1 MSALDPESTSVTVE
15 RLAAVT
21 ARFSTI
27 HDYESLVR
35 EVRAII
41 DELIAVEHWGV
52 YLYDALSR
60 RLRLALCSGF
70 TETERREAERSA
82 MERHPG
88 YVFRS
93 RVMLHVPDVEHD
105 PDGLTMSSPRSFV
118 VRSRLWIP
126 LLVREECLGA
136 IGLASDRPRRFDDS
150 HVATLRLVADLTAM
164 VYRNVTTQQALVQAK
179 ERAEAASR
187 AKGQFLANMSHEV
200 RTPLNGI
207 MGMAALLVETP
218 LSDEQRE
225 FAEVIRTSA
234 SALLDIVNDVLDVSK
249 VEAGMMAIERA
260 PFDLRAA
267 CESVLS
273 LCGQLAAEHG
283 VTMHLDYDAACP
295 VRVVGDVGR
304 VRQILLNL
312 VTNALRFTPR
322 GWVRVVVRERD
333 RRERGS
339 VVDVAVVDTGVGI
352 AADKLE
358 YVFEKFTQADASTT
372 RRFGGTGLGLAI
384 SRGLAQL
391 MGGSLSVVSEAG
403 QGSTF
408 TVRLPFGR
416 AEGASAAA
424 IPEPAEGWRPLSRP
438 LRVLVVE
445 DNPTN
450 QRVAV
455 QLLKRLGAAS
465 EVAVDGGEAIARVR
479 AGAYD
484 VVLMDCHMPVMDG
497 LEATRA
503 IRTLGEPSASTPII
517 AMTASA
523 MEADRI
529 ACVAAGMNAYVA
541 KPVNL
546 HTLYRAL
553 REVGLE

>member
-1 MSALDPESTSVTVE
+1 ME

-21 ARFSTI
+21 ARFSSI
-27 HDYESLVR
+27 HDYESMMR
-35 EVRAII
+35 ELRAII
-41 DELIAVEHWGV
+41 DDLLAVEHWGV
-52 YLYDALSR
+52 YLYDALPR

-88 YVFRS
+88 YVFRT
-93 RVMLHVPDVEHD
+93 RMLLHVPDVERD

-118 VRSRLWIP
+118 VRSRLWVP
-126 LLVREECLGA
+126 LIVKGECLGA
-136 IGLASDRPRRFDDS
+136 IGLGSDRAHRFDAT

-164 VYRNVTTQQALVQAK
+164 VYRNVTVQHALVQAK
-179 ERAEAASR
+179 ERAEAASL

-218 LSDEQRE
+218 LSGEQRE
-225 FAEVIRTSA
+225 FAQVIRTSA

-249 VEAGMMAIERA
+249 VEAGMMVIERA
-260 PFDLRAA
+260 PFDLRAV
-267 CESVLS
+267 CDDVLS
-273 LCGQLAAEHG
+273 LCAQAAAERG
-283 VTMHLDYDAACP
+283 IALHLDFDRECP
-295 VRVVGDVGR
+295 TEVLGDVGR

-312 VTNALRFTPR
+312 VTNALRFTPK

-333 RRERGS
+333 RRDRAS
-339 VVDVAVVDTGVGI
+339 LIDVAVVDTGVGI
-352 AADKLE
+352 APDKIE
-358 YVFEKFTQADASTT
+358 YVFEKFTQADTSTT

-384 SRGLAQL
+384 SRGLTQL
-391 MGGSLSVVSEAG
+391 MGGSLTVVSASG

-408 TVRLPFGR
+408 TARLPFGR
-416 AEGASAAA
+416 PEGSDSVVPVPVA
-424 IPEPAEGWRPLSRP
+424 PVEEWRPLSRS

-455 QLLKRLGAAS
+455 QLLKKLGAAA
-465 EVAVDGGEAIARVR
+465 EVAVDGGEAINHLRARI
-479 AGAYD
+479 YD
-484 VVLMDCHMPVMDG
+484 VVFMDCHMPVMDG

-503 IRTLGEPSASTPII
+503 IRALSGASAAVPII

-523 MEADRI
+523 TEDDRV
-529 ACVAAGMNAYVA
+529 ACIAAGMNGYLA
-541 KPVNL
+541 KPVDLGAL
-546 HTLYRAL
+546 HRAL
-553 REVGLE
+553 VEAGFA

>member
-1 MSALDPESTSVTVE
+1 ME

-21 ARFSTI
+21 ARFSSI
-27 HDYESLVR
+27 HDYESMMR
-35 EVRAII
+35 ELRAII
-41 DELIAVEHWGV
+41 DDLLAVEHWGV
-52 YLYDALSR
+52 YLYDALPR

-88 YVFRS
+88 YVFRT
-93 RVMLHVPDVEHD
+93 RMLLHVPDVERD

-118 VRSRLWIP
+118 VRSRLWVP
-126 LLVREECLGA
+126 LIVKGECLGA
-136 IGLASDRPRRFDDS
+136 IGLGSDRAHRFDAT

-164 VYRNVTTQQALVQAK
+164 VYRNVTVQHALVQAK
-179 ERAEAASR
+179 ERAEAASL

-218 LSDEQRE
+218 LSGEQRE
-225 FAEVIRTSA
+225 FAQVIRTSA

-249 VEAGMMAIERA
+249 VEAGMMVIERA
-260 PFDLRAA
+260 PFDLRAV
-267 CESVLS
+267 CDDVLS
-273 LCGQLAAEHG
+273 LCAQAAAERG
-283 VTMHLDYDAACP
+283 IALHLDFDRECP
-295 VRVVGDVGR
+295 TEVLGDVGR

-312 VTNALRFTPR
+312 VTNALRFTPK

-333 RRERGS
+333 RRDRAS
-339 VVDVAVVDTGVGI
+339 LIDVAVVDTGVGI
-352 AADKLE
+352 APEKIE
-358 YVFEKFTQADASTT
+358 YVFEKFTQADTSTT

-384 SRGLAQL
+384 SRGLTQL
-391 MGGSLSVVSEAG
+391 MGGSLTVVSAPG

-408 TVRLPFGR
+408 TARLPFGR
-416 AEGASAAA
+416 PEGSDSVVPVPVA
-424 IPEPAEGWRPLSRP
+424 PVEEWRPLSRS

-455 QLLKRLGAAS
+455 QLLKKLGAAA
-465 EVAVDGGEAIARVR
+465 EVAVDGGEAINHLRARI
-479 AGAYD
+479 YD
-484 VVLMDCHMPVMDG
+484 VVFMDCHMPVMDG

-503 IRTLGEPSASTPII
+503 IRALSGASAAVPII

-523 MEADRI
+523 TEDDRV
-529 ACVAAGMNAYVA
+529 ACIAAGMNGYLA
-541 KPVNL
+541 KPVDL
-546 HTLYRAL
+546 RAL
-553 REVGLE
+553 HRALVEAGFS

>member
-1 MSALDPESTSVTVE
+1 ME

-21 ARFSTI
+21 ARFSSI
-27 HDYESLVR
+27 HDYESMMR
-35 EVRAII
+35 ELRAII
-41 DELIAVEHWGV
+41 DELLAVEHWGV
-52 YLYDALSR
+52 YLYDALPR

-88 YVFRS
+88 YVFRT
-93 RVMLHVPDVEHD
+93 RLLLHVPDVERD
-105 PDGLTMSSPRSFV
+105 PDGLTMSSPRSFM
-118 VRSRLWIP
+118 VRSRLWVP
-126 LLVREECLGA
+126 LVVKGECIGA
-136 IGLASDRPRRFDDS
+136 IGLASDKAHRFDAT
-150 HVATLRLVADLTAM
+150 HIATLRLVADLTAM
-164 VYRNVTTQQALVQAK
+164 VYRNVTVQHALVQAK

-225 FAEVIRTSA
+225 FAQVIRTSA

-249 VEAGMMAIERA
+249 VEAGMMVIERA
-260 PFDLRAA
+260 PFDLRAT
-267 CESVLS
+267 CENVLS
-273 LCGQLAAEHG
+273 LCGQSAVERGIAL
-283 VTMHLDYDAACP
+283 HLDFDRDCP
-295 VRVVGDVGR
+295 TEVIGDVGR

-312 VTNALRFTPR
+312 VTNALRFTPK

-333 RRERGS
+333 RRERS
-339 VVDVAVVDTGVGI
+339 SLIDVAVVDTGVGI
-352 AADKLE
+352 APDKIE
-358 YVFEKFTQADASTT
+358 YVFEKFTQADTSTT

-384 SRGLAQL
+384 SRGLTQL
-391 MGGSLSVVSEAG
+391 MGGSLTVVSAPG

-408 TVRLPFGR
+408 TARLPFGR
-416 AEGASAAA
+416 PDCADSTS
-424 IPEPAEGWRPLSRP
+424 PPPPAPTEEWRPLARS

-455 QLLKRLGAAS
+455 QLLKKLGA
-465 EVAVDGGEAIARVR
+465 VAEIAADGGEAINHLRTR
-479 AGAYD
+479 IYD
-484 VVLMDCHMPVMDG
+484 VVFMDCHMPVMDG

-503 IRTLGEPSASTPII
+503 IRALSGASAVVPII

-523 MEADRI
+523 TEDDRV
-529 ACVAAGMNAYVA
+529 ACIAAGMNGYLA
-541 KPVNL
+541 KPVDL
-546 HTLYRAL
+546 RAL
-553 REVGLE
+553 HRALVDAGFG

>member
-1 MSALDPESTSVTVE
+1 ME

-21 ARFSTI
+21 ARFSSI
-27 HDYESLVR
+27 HDYESMMR
-35 EVRAII
+35 ELRAII
-41 DELIAVEHWGV
+41 DDLLAVEHWGV
-52 YLYDALSR
+52 YLYDALPR

-88 YVFRS
+88 YVFRT
-93 RVMLHVPDVEHD
+93 RMLLHVPDVERD

-118 VRSRLWIP
+118 VRSRLWVP
-126 LLVREECLGA
+126 LIVKGECLGA
-136 IGLASDRPRRFDDS
+136 IGLGSDRAHRFDAT

-164 VYRNVTTQQALVQAK
+164 VYRNVTVQHALVQAK
-179 ERAEAASR
+179 ERAEAASL

-218 LSDEQRE
+218 LSGEQRE
-225 FAEVIRTSA
+225 FAQVIRTSA

-249 VEAGMMAIERA
+249 VEAGMMVIERA
-260 PFDLRAA
+260 PFDLRAV
-267 CESVLS
+267 CDDVLS
-273 LCGQLAAEHG
+273 LCAQAAAERG
-283 VTMHLDYDAACP
+283 IALHLDFDRECP
-295 VRVVGDVGR
+295 TEVLGDVGR

-312 VTNALRFTPR
+312 VTNALRFTPK

-333 RRERGS
+333 RRDRAS
-339 VVDVAVVDTGVGI
+339 LIDVAVVDTGVGI
-352 AADKLE
+352 APDKIE
-358 YVFEKFTQADASTT
+358 YVFEKFTQADTSTT

-384 SRGLAQL
+384 SRGLTQL
-391 MGGSLSVVSEAG
+391 MGGSLTVVSAPG

-408 TVRLPFGR
+408 TARLPFGR
-416 AEGASAAA
+416 PEGSDSVVPVPVA
-424 IPEPAEGWRPLSRP
+424 PVEEWRPLSRS

-455 QLLKRLGAAS
+455 QLLKKLGAAA
-465 EVAVDGGEAIARVR
+465 EVAVDGGEAINHLRARI
-479 AGAYD
+479 YD
-484 VVLMDCHMPVMDG
+484 VVFMDCHMPVMDG

-503 IRTLGEPSASTPII
+503 IRALSGASAAVPII

-523 MEADRI
+523 TEDDRV
-529 ACVAAGMNAYVA
+529 ACIAAGMNGYLA
-541 KPVNL
+541 KPVDLGAL
-546 HTLYRAL
+546 HRAL
-553 REVGLE
+553 VEAGFA

>member
-1 MSALDPESTSVTVE
+1 ME

-21 ARFSTI
+21 ARFSSI
-27 HDYESLVR
+27 HDYESMMR
-35 EVRAII
+35 ELRAII
-41 DELIAVEHWGV
+41 DDLLAVEHWGV
-52 YLYDALSR
+52 YLYDALPR

-88 YVFRS
+88 YVFRT
-93 RVMLHVPDVEHD
+93 RMLLHVPDVERD

-118 VRSRLWIP
+118 VRSRLWVP
-126 LLVREECLGA
+126 LIVKGECLGA
-136 IGLASDRPRRFDDS
+136 IGLGSDRAHRFDAT

-164 VYRNVTTQQALVQAK
+164 VYRNVTVQHALVQAK
-179 ERAEAASR
+179 ERAEAASL

-218 LSDEQRE
+218 LSGEQRE
-225 FAEVIRTSA
+225 FAQVIRTSA

-249 VEAGMMAIERA
+249 VEAGMMVIERA
-260 PFDLRAA
+260 PFDLRAV
-267 CESVLS
+267 CDDVLS
-273 LCGQLAAEHG
+273 LCAQAAAERG
-283 VTMHLDYDAACP
+283 IALHLDFDRECP
-295 VRVVGDVGR
+295 TEVLGDVGR

-312 VTNALRFTPR
+312 VTNALRFTPK

-333 RRERGS
+333 RRDRAS
-339 VVDVAVVDTGVGI
+339 LIDVAVVDTGVGI
-352 AADKLE
+352 APDKIE
-358 YVFEKFTQADASTT
+358 YVFEKFTQADTSTT

-384 SRGLAQL
+384 SRGLTQL
-391 MGGSLSVVSEAG
+391 MGGSLTVVSASG

-408 TVRLPFGR
+408 TARLPFGR
-416 AEGASAAA
+416 PEGSDSVVPVPVA
-424 IPEPAEGWRPLSRP
+424 PVEEWRPLSRS

-450 QRVAV
+450 QGVAV
-455 QLLKRLGAAS
+455 QLLKKLGAAA
-465 EVAVDGGEAIARVR
+465 EVAVDGGEAINHLRARI
-479 AGAYD
+479 YD
-484 VVLMDCHMPVMDG
+484 VVFMDCHMPVMDG

-503 IRTLGEPSASTPII
+503 IRALSGASAAVPII

-523 MEADRI
+523 TEDDRV
-529 ACVAAGMNAYVA
+529 ACIAAGMNGYLA
-541 KPVNL
+541 KPVDLGAL
-546 HTLYRAL
+546 HRAL
-553 REVGLE
+553 VEAGFA